1 MFPIENVD
9 EISTCEPTTKA
20 AAEPTT
26 ETTPTKYKKSK
37 LKLEQ
42 KFNNEIIADEK
53 GINNEICLD
62 CFKYQ
67 NPSFLIKD
75 LINKRQKKRWEI
87 SK

>member
-9 EISTCEPTTKA
+9 EISTCEPATKPD
-20 AAEPTT
+20 AEPTT

-75 LINKRQKKRWEI
+75 LINKRQKKR
-87 SK
+87 

>member
-9 EISTCEPTTKA
+9 EISTCEPATKPD
-20 AAEPTT
+20 AEPTT

-67 NPSFLIKD
+67 NPSFLKKD
-75 LINKRQKKRWEI
+75 LISKKKKKTMRN
-87 SK
+87 